1 MEELGWS
8 LDQLILGILFIV
20 LMGVLVYELS
30 TKNTK

>member
-20 LMGVLVYELS
+20 IMGVLVYELS

>member
-8 LDQLILGILFIV
+8 LGQLILGILFIV
-20 LMGVLVYELS
+20 MMGVLVYELS

>member
-20 LMGVLVYELS
+20 VMGVLVYELS